1 MEDINKI
8 RYFNMVIVEFGKHH
22 HLPPRWSYQYLH
34 TYGGLDLIDKNYD
47 IEHTLPLNDT
57 IEGLTQYCKRQGG
70 SLS

>member
-8 RYFNMVIVEFGKHH
+8 RYFNMVIVEFGNHH

-34 TYGGLDLIDKNYD
+34 TSGGLDLIDKNYD
-47 IEHTLPLNDT
+47 IEHTLPLCDT